1 MLNNRRKNL
10 YFILIAVLTISLAFG
25 SLLFNGAPA
34 GDKAESLSSSSL
46 AATGTSGT
54 ANAYI
59 TGNTKSKIAASTA
72 SSSAAEAASQAASG
86 TTASTTLPSGTPKA
100 TAASA
105 YSTSMN
111 PSGTKSVSATAK
123 KKAPILPSSLLPK
136 KIVAGYYS
144 SWSAYSGYTPD
155 KINASK
161 IDVIHYAFAGIG
173 SDYRITAGDTAV
185 DYANFTKL
193 NAIKKNRPHLKT
205 LISVGG
211 WGNSSRF
218 SAMAMTDYNRNI
230 FAKSC
235 VNFIKQ
241 YGFDGADIDW
251 EYPVSGGCAGRPED
265 KVNFTLLMKK
275 LREELN
281 AQALLDGRYYY
292 LTFAGGASNSFIG
305 NVQTDQL
312 ANYVDY
318 AVDMTYDLHGPWDS
332 RADLNAP
339 LYTPTESSPQY
350 KISADSSLKLWLN
363 AGFPADK
370 LVMGIPF
377 YGYVY
382 DGAGSENGGLYQNF
396 TSAQAAGY
404 DRIASSYLNNPTF
417 TKFFHPVG
425 QVPYLYG
432 SGKFI
437 SYDDPDSIAKKARYA
452 AQKGLRGIS
461 AWELGYDKASA
472 LLTSA
477 YDNFK

>member
-1 MLNNRRKNL
+1 MLKNNRRKNL

-25 SLLFNGAPA
+25 SLLFNGASA
-34 GDKAESLSSSSL
+34 GNKTESLSSSSL
-46 AATGTSGT
+46 TAAETTGT

-72 SSSAAEAASQAASG
+72 SSSAAAQAASG
-86 TTASTTLPSGTPKA
+86 TTASSASPSGAKTVPT
-100 TAASA
+100 TAAEK
-105 YSTSMN
+105 T
-111 PSGTKSVSATAK
+111 PV
-123 KKAPILPSSLLPK
+123 LPSSLLPK

-173 SDYRITAGDTAV
+173 SDYRITAGDTAI

-193 NAIKKNRPHLKT
+193 NAVKKNRHHLKT

-235 VNFIKQ
+235 VSFIKQ
-241 YGFDGADIDW
+241 YGFDGVDIDW

-281 AQALLDGRYYY
+281 AQALRDGSYYY
-292 LTFAGGASNSFIG
+292 LTFAGGASSSFIG
-305 NVQTDQL
+305 NVQPGQL

-396 TSAQAAGY
+396 TSAKAAGY
-404 DRIASSYLNNPTF
+404 DRIASSYLNHPEY

-437 SYDDPDSIAKKARYA
+437 SYDDTASIAKKARYA
-452 AQKGLRGIS
+452 AQKGLRGVS
-461 AWELGYDKASA
+461 AWELGYDRASV